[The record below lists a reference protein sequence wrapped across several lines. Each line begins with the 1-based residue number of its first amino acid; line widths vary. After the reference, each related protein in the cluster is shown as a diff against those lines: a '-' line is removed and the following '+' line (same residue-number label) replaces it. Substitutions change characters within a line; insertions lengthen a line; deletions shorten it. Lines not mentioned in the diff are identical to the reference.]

1 MKESKKE
8 DCINCKFSAL
18 NEGGRILG
26 CRRYPPTIVNTYFH
40 NGVSYT
46 TTQIVTVREDDWC
59 GEWRK
64 I

>member
-8 DCINCKFSAL
+8 CCSNCKFSAL
-18 NEGGRILG
+18 DKDGLILG
-26 CRRYPPTIVNTYFH
+26 CRRYPPTIVNSCFH
-40 NGVSYT
+40 SGVSYT
-46 TTQIVTVREDDWC
+46 TTQIVTVRENDRC